1 MWFALLVLSLVAA
14 TIHLR
19 LRPAPSKA
27 ASAELVLVYLL
38 AGYCGFAQIIR
49 SAAVL
54 VNGAPLMAHMQ
65 FTPGDPA
72 VIWLGFFGL
81 GLGAI
86 GTLSIW
92 RRGDFLLAP
101 VVAWAIFWVGTTF
114 AHVRMDEWNGL
125 ANSWLG
131 LGWAFATHGL
141 IAVLLVVFYS
151 LSVRRPA
158 LHQSQVAAT

>member
-14 TIHLR
+14 SIHLR
-19 LRPAPSKA
+19 LRPAASKA

-38 AGYCGFAQIIR
+38 AGYCGIAQIIR
-49 SAAVL
+49 SIVVL
-54 VNGAPLMAHMQ
+54 VTGAPLMAHIQ

-72 VIWLGFFGL
+72 VIWLAFFGL

-86 GTLSIW
+86 GALSIW
-92 RRGDFLLAP
+92 RRGGFLLAP
-101 VVAWAIFWVGTTF
+101 VVAWSIFWVGTTF
-114 AHVRMDEWNGL
+114 AHIRMDAWHGVT
-125 ANSWLG
+125 NSWLG

-151 LSVRRPA
+151 LSVKQPT
-158 LHQSQVAAT
+158 LSPSQATAT